1 MIIDGGY
8 AYECRNCKRMDGWR
22 LESSMKYISVAGLRK
37 NSLVQNEY
45 NRGESSIRMEEGGKC
60 SIEVV

>member
-1 MIIDGGY
+1 M
-8 AYECRNCKRMDGWR
+8 ER